1 MPELEEQSANVLQE
15 TDAAVKRADAVR
27 AHAEKGECCNKFVEQ
42 RQAGPPWFAKLV
54 LLLILPSLPCTR
66 RTVHARCAAN
76 TVACPHGT
84 GKCKCCRGMCQ
95 RHGNRIHCNTPT
107 VTWHF
112 CPPLLWAP
120 QFDNLQQF
128 DSDRLGGTAFQLLQ
142 DVKEVVSV
150 VAHVT
155 VPPPGGQII
164 AAAIQLTVLVID
176 GAKNIG
182 VCQRL
187 AQRCNR
193 MVHLV
198 YGRGQGEGTLLKAP
212 KSLQQSLNRLKDVCI
227 EVITFAEEIVNQN
240 WFQGLWACKTTAQ
253 RLEELNNELMLAQGK
268 LQTALGRAA
277 YDSNA
282 KAQLAMDEL
291 KDDMR
296 TIRDRGP
303 ACGGSVVSIWHC

>member
-1 MPELEEQSANVLQE
+1 MYTLINYC
-15 TDAAVKRADAVR
+15 AV
-27 AHAEKGECCNKFVEQ
+27 
-42 RQAGPPWFAKLV
+42 
-54 LLLILPSLPCTR
+54 
-66 RTVHARCAAN
+66 
-76 TVACPHGT
+76 
-84 GKCKCCRGMCQ
+84 
-95 RHGNRIHCNTPT
+95 T

-128 DSDRLGGTAFQLLQ
+128 DSNMLGGAAFQLLQ

-150 VAHVT
+150 VAHVM

-164 AAAIQLTVLVID
+164 AAAIQLTVLVIH
-176 GAKNIG
+176 GAMNIG